1 MIQNLLLNARILC
14 MLFLKILTNTIQ
26 IKNKKKLI
34 VFNDMIADMQ
44 NNEKL
49 NKIVNQ
55 FFLFLSNTIKHQKML
70 D

>member
-1 MIQNLLLNARILC
+1 
-14 MLFLKILTNTIQ
+14 
-26 IKNKKKLI
+26 
-34 VFNDMIADMQ
+34 MIADMQ